1 MKDFKRTETRYILK
15 HVSGKYFKSTPFA
28 TSYDAFLTDDILQA
42 TRFPTKE
49 IADNVIQSNK
59 GAEFKNVVCPKL
71 RDYLEDNEEATFND
85 VEKFLKE
92 NDYKVLNVYNTDN
105 NGIVNHYLIE
115 SMEN

>member
-1 MKDFKRTETRYILK
+1 MKIKFEIRWNYVIAGKRFEIK
-15 HVSGKYFKSTPFA
+15 VFDDSDST
-28 TSYDAFLTDDILQA
+28 
-42 TRFPTKE
+42 
-49 IADNVIQSNK
+49 
-59 GAEFKNVVCPKL
+59 FKNVVCPKL

-92 NDYKVLNVYNTDN
+92 NYYKVLNVYNTDN

>member
-1 MKDFKRTETRYILK
+1 MKIKFEIKWNYVIAGGKRFEIK
-15 HVSGKYFKSTPFA
+15 VFDDSDST
-28 TSYDAFLTDDILQA
+28 
-42 TRFPTKE
+42 
-49 IADNVIQSNK
+49 
-59 GAEFKNVVCPKL
+59 FKNVVCPKL

-115 SMEN
+115 SMENL